1 MFEVC
6 LNCIDESTETGTK
19 RKWTLFSLIGFA
31 VVTAIL
37 SCTVRQFNNAAGMNV
52 ALAGGAVILLSII
65 AKVSGVAA
73 ALSSV
78 AASGGLE
85 GESVAVI
92 VKAIGI
98 AYTTQIAA
106 ALCRDLGET
115 ALAVK
120 TELVG
125 RIMLMTLAVP
135 LILKITEMLTELVR
149 NSLTQ

>member
-1 MFEVC
+1 MKAPKQERNANGHFFIDRFCGCDSDFELHC
-6 LNCIDESTETGTK
+6 ASIQQCGGN
-19 RKWTLFSLIGFA
+19 
-31 VVTAIL
+31 
-37 SCTVRQFNNAAGMNV
+37 NV
-52 ALAGGAVILLSII
+52 ALAGGAFILLSII

-78 AASGGLE
+78 AASGGLD

>member
-1 MFEVC
+1 MKAPKQERNANGHFFIDRFCGCDSDFELHC
-6 LNCIDESTETGTK
+6 
-19 RKWTLFSLIGFA
+19 A
-31 VVTAIL
+31 
-37 SCTVRQFNNAAGMNV
+37 
-52 ALAGGAVILLSII
+52 SIQQC
-65 AKVSGVAA
+65 
-73 ALSSV
+73 
-78 AASGGLE
+78 GGLD
-85 GESVAVI
+85 GEAVAVI

-120 TELVG
+120 TELIG

>member
-1 MFEVC
+1 M
-6 LNCIDESTETGTK
+6 DT
-19 RKWTLFSLIGFA
+19 FSLIGFA

-37 SCTVRQFNNAAGMNV
+37 SCIVRQFNNAAGMNV
-52 ALAGGAVILLSII
+52 ALAGGAFILLSII

-78 AASGGLE
+78 AASSGLE

-98 AYTTQIAA
+98 AYITQIAA

>member
-1 MFEVC
+1 M
-6 LNCIDESTETGTK
+6 DT
-19 RKWTLFSLIGFA
+19 FSLIGFA

-37 SCTVRQFNNAAGMNV
+37 SCIVRQFNNAAGMNV
-52 ALAGGAVILLSII
+52 ALAGGAFILLSII
-65 AKVSGVAA
+65 AKVSG
-73 ALSSV
+73 LD
-78 AASGGLE
+78 

-120 TELVG
+120 TELIG

>member
-52 ALAGGAVILLSII
+52 ALAGGAFILLSII

-120 TELVG
+120 TELIG

>member
-1 MFEVC
+1 M
-6 LNCIDESTETGTK
+6 DT
-19 RKWTLFSLIGFA
+19 FSLIGFA

-52 ALAGGAVILLSII
+52 ALAGGAFILLSII

-78 AASGGLE
+78 AASGGLD

-115 ALAVK
+115 GTCRK
-120 TELVG
+120 NGVG
-125 RIMLMTLAVP
+125 RKNNAYDARSAAYSQNHGNADGTCSEQSYTVKA
-135 LILKITEMLTELVR
+135 TAY
-149 NSLTQ
+149 NC

>member
-19 RKWTLFSLIGFA
+19 RKWTLFA

-52 ALAGGAVILLSII
+52 ALAGGAFILLSII

-120 TELVG
+120 TELIG

>member
-1 MFEVC
+1 M
-6 LNCIDESTETGTK
+6 D
-19 RKWTLFSLIGFA
+19 TLSLIGFA

-52 ALAGGAVILLSII
+52 ALAGGAFILLSII

-73 ALSSV
+73 ALSLV
-78 AASGGLE
+78 ASSGGLE
-85 GESVAVI
+85 EESVTVI

-149 NSLTQ
+149 NSFTP

>member
-1 MFEVC
+1 M
-6 LNCIDESTETGTK
+6 DT
-19 RKWTLFSLIGFA
+19 FSLIGFA

-52 ALAGGAVILLSII
+52 ALAGGAFILLSII

-78 AASGGLE
+78 AASGGLD

-115 ALAVK
+115 TALAVK
-120 TELVG
+120 TELAG

>member
-1 MFEVC
+1 M
-6 LNCIDESTETGTK
+6 DT
-19 RKWTLFSLIGFA
+19 FSLIGFA
-31 VVTAIL
+31 VVAAIL

-52 ALAGGAVILLSII
+52 ALAGGAFILLSII

-78 AASGGLE
+78 AASGGLD

-120 TELVG
+120 RSWSE
-125 RIMLMTLAVP
+125 
-135 LILKITEMLTELVR
+135 E
-149 NSLTQ
+149 

>member
-1 MFEVC
+1 M
-6 LNCIDESTETGTK
+6 DT
-19 RKWTLFSLIGFA
+19 FSLIGFA

-37 SCTVRQFNNAAGMNV
+37 SCIVRQFNNAAGMNV
-52 ALAGGAVILLSII
+52 ALAGGAFILLSII

-120 TELVG
+120 TELIG

-149 NSLTQ
+149 NSFAP

>member
-1 MFEVC
+1 M
-6 LNCIDESTETGTK
+6 DT
-19 RKWTLFSLIGFA
+19 FSLIGFA

-52 ALAGGAVILLSII
+52 ALAGGAFILLSII

-120 TELVG
+120 TVG

>member
-1 MFEVC
+1 M
-6 LNCIDESTETGTK
+6 DT
-19 RKWTLFSLIGFA
+19 FSLIGFA

-37 SCTVRQFNNAAGMNV
+37 SCIVRQFNNAAGMNV
-52 ALAGGAVILLSII
+52 ALAGGALILLSII

-73 ALSSV
+73 ALSLV
-78 AASGGLE
+78 ASSGGLD

-120 TELVG
+120 TELIG

>member
-1 MFEVC
+1 M
-6 LNCIDESTETGTK
+6 DT
-19 RKWTLFSLIGFA
+19 FSLIGFA
-31 VVTAIL
+31 VVTAVL
-37 SCTVRQFNNAAGMNV
+37 SCAVRQFNNTAGINV
-52 ALAGGAVILLSII
+52 ALAGGAFILLSII
-65 AKVSGVAA
+65 AKASGVAA
-73 ALSSV
+73 ALSLA
-78 AASGGLE
+78 AASGGLD

-135 LILKITEMLTELVR
+135 LILTITETLTELVR
-149 NSLTQ
+149 NSLAQ

>member
-1 MFEVC
+1 
-6 LNCIDESTETGTK
+6 
-19 RKWTLFSLIGFA
+19 
-31 VVTAIL
+31 
-37 SCTVRQFNNAAGMNV
+37 MNV
-52 ALAGGAVILLSII
+52 ALAGGAFILLSII

-78 AASGGLE
+78 AASGGLD

-120 TELVG
+120 TELAG

-149 NSLTQ
+149 NSFTP

>member
-1 MFEVC
+1 M
-6 LNCIDESTETGTK
+6 DT
-19 RKWTLFSLIGFA
+19 FSLIGFA

-37 SCTVRQFNNAAGMNV
+37 SCIVRQFNNAAGMNI
-52 ALAGGAVILLSII
+52 ALAGGAFILLSII

-78 AASGGLE
+78 AASGGLD

-120 TELVG
+120 TELIG

>member
-1 MFEVC
+1 MTKAPKQERNANGHFFIDWFCGCDSDFELHC
-6 LNCIDESTETGTK
+6 ASIQHC
-19 RKWTLFSLIGFA
+19 
-31 VVTAIL
+31 
-37 SCTVRQFNNAAGMNV
+37 
-52 ALAGGAVILLSII
+52 GGNECCAFILLSII

-78 AASGGLE
+78 AASGGLD

-120 TELVG
+120 TELAG

>member
-1 MFEVC
+1 M
-6 LNCIDESTETGTK
+6 DT
-19 RKWTLFSLIGFA
+19 FSLIGFA

-37 SCTVRQFNNAAGMNV
+37 SCIVRQFNNAAGMNV
-52 ALAGGAVILLSII
+52 ALAGGAFILLSII

-73 ALSSV
+73 ALSLV
-78 AASGGLE
+78 ASSGGLE
-85 GESVAVI
+85 EESVAVI

-149 NSLTQ
+149 NSFTP

>member
-1 MFEVC
+1 MKAPKQERNANGHFFIDWFCGCDSNFE
-6 LNCIDESTETGTK
+6 LY
-19 RKWTLFSLIGFA
+19 RA
-31 VVTAIL
+31 AIQQ
-37 SCTVRQFNNAAGMNV
+37 C
-52 ALAGGAVILLSII
+52 GGNECCACGRRVHILSII

-78 AASGGLE
+78 ASSGGLD

-120 TELVG
+120 TELIG

-149 NSLTQ
+149 NSFTP

>member
-1 MFEVC
+1 MKAPKQERNANGHFFINRFCGCDSDFELHC
-6 LNCIDESTETGTK
+6 ASIQQCG
-19 RKWTLFSLIGFA
+19 G
-31 VVTAIL
+31 
-37 SCTVRQFNNAAGMNV
+37 NV

-120 TELVG
+120 TELIG

>member
-1 MFEVC
+1 M
-6 LNCIDESTETGTK
+6 DT
-19 RKWTLFSLIGFA
+19 FSLIGFA

-37 SCTVRQFNNAAGMNV
+37 SCTVRQFNTAAGMTLFRSGMNV
-52 ALAGGAVILLSII
+52 ALAGGAFILLSII

-78 AASGGLE
+78 AASGGLD

-120 TELVG
+120 TELAG

>member
-1 MFEVC
+1 M
-6 LNCIDESTETGTK
+6 D
-19 RKWTLFSLIGFA
+19 TLSLIGFA

-52 ALAGGAVILLSII
+52 ALAGGAFILLSII

-73 ALSSV
+73 ALSLV
-78 AASGGLE
+78 ASSGGLE
-85 GESVAVI
+85 EESVAVI

-149 NSLTQ
+149 NSFTP

>member
-19 RKWTLFSLIGFA
+19 TQMDTFSLIGFA

-52 ALAGGAVILLSII
+52 ALAGGAFILLSII

-125 RIMLMTLAVP
+125 RILLMTLAVP

-149 NSLTQ
+149 NSFTP

>member
-1 MFEVC
+1 M
-6 LNCIDESTETGTK
+6 DT
-19 RKWTLFSLIGFA
+19 FSLIGFA

-37 SCTVRQFNNAAGMNV
+37 SYIVRQFNNAAGMNV
-52 ALAGGAVILLSII
+52 ALAGGAFILLSII

-73 ALSSV
+73 ALSLV
-78 AASGGLE
+78 ASSGGLD

-120 TELVG
+120 TELAG

>member
-1 MFEVC
+1 M
-6 LNCIDESTETGTK
+6 DT
-19 RKWTLFSLIGFA
+19 FSLIGFA

-52 ALAGGAVILLSII
+52 ALAGGAFILLSII

-73 ALSSV
+73 SSV
-78 AASGGLE
+78 AASGGLD

>member
-1 MFEVC
+1 MKAPKQERNANGHFF
-6 LNCIDESTETGTK
+6 IDRFCGCDSD
-19 RKWTLFSLIGFA
+19 
-31 VVTAIL
+31 L

>member
-1 MFEVC
+1 MPHP
-6 LNCIDESTETGTK
+6 
-19 RKWTLFSLIGFA
+19 
-31 VVTAIL
+31 
-37 SCTVRQFNNAAGMNV
+37 
-52 ALAGGAVILLSII
+52 
-65 AKVSGVAA
+65 
-73 ALSSV
+73 
-78 AASGGLE
+78 GGLD

-135 LILKITEMLTELVR
+135 LILKHGNADGTCSD
-149 NSLTQ
+149 SLTQ

>member
-1 MFEVC
+1 MKAPKQERNANGHFFIDRFCGCDSDFELHC
-6 LNCIDESTETGTK
+6 ASIQQCGGNECCACGRRGHIAFNYCESE
-19 RKWTLFSLIGFA
+19 R
-31 VVTAIL
+31 
-37 SCTVRQFNNAAGMNV
+37 SC
-52 ALAGGAVILLSII
+52 
-65 AKVSGVAA
+65 SG
-73 ALSSV
+73 SV

-120 TELVG
+120 TELIG

>member
-1 MFEVC
+1 MKAPKQERNANGHFFIDRFCGCDSDFELHC
-6 LNCIDESTETGTK
+6 
-19 RKWTLFSLIGFA
+19 A
-31 VVTAIL
+31 
-37 SCTVRQFNNAAGMNV
+37 
-52 ALAGGAVILLSII
+52 SIQQC
-65 AKVSGVAA
+65 GVAA

-78 AASGGLE
+78 ASSGGLD
-85 GESVAVI
+85 GEAVAVI

-120 TELVG
+120 TELIG

>member
-1 MFEVC
+1 M
-6 LNCIDESTETGTK
+6 DT
-19 RKWTLFSLIGFA
+19 FSLIGFA

-52 ALAGGAVILLSII
+52 ALAGGAFILLSII

-120 TELVG
+120 TELIG
-125 RIMLMTLAVP
+125 RIMLMTLGNADGTCSEQSYTVKSNGIQ
-135 LILKITEMLTELVR
+135 LLKKYIQEGNRCPAE
-149 NSLTQ
+149 

>member
-1 MFEVC
+1 M
-6 LNCIDESTETGTK
+6 DT
-19 RKWTLFSLIGFA
+19 FSLIGFA

-52 ALAGGAVILLSII
+52 ALAGGAFILLSII

-78 AASGGLE
+78 AASGGLD

-106 ALCRDLGET
+106 ALCRDLG
-115 ALAVK
+115 
-120 TELVG
+120 
-125 RIMLMTLAVP
+125 
-135 LILKITEMLTELVR
+135 
-149 NSLTQ
+149 

>member
-1 MFEVC
+1 MSTFNKNNEPIVEFAP
-6 LNCIDESTETGTK
+6 ESARTRARMGLSGK
-19 RKWTLFSLIGFA
+19 IVAGALVLSIG
-31 VVTAIL
+31 
-37 SCTVRQFNNAAGMNV
+37 
-52 ALAGGAVILLSII
+52 LAGGAFILLSII

-120 TELVG
+120 TELIG